1 VVLGYIPVNM
11 PVEKKFSNLQS
22 FGRIVEMMSFV
33 DGLPE
38 MSAEEI
44 EEAAHRMCELPADP
58 ERTMSMEE
66 VVFWAGVATGMEIC
80 KSMQEDVL
88 DGSSAEKIQAY
99 SSLLAYSTKNALV
112 DLTLEQ
118 LEPSKEQLEPSK

>member
-1 VVLGYIPVNM
+1 M
-11 PVEKKFSNLQS
+11 PVEKKFSDLQS
-22 FGRIVEMMSFV
+22 FGRIVEMISFV
-33 DGLPE
+33 DGIPE
-38 MSAEEI
+38 MSTEEI
-44 EEAAHRMCELPADP
+44 EETAHRMCELPSDP

-80 KSMQEDVL
+80 KNTQEDLL
-88 DGSSAEKIQAY
+88 DGAAAEKIQAY

-118 LEPSKEQLEPSK
+118 LEPSK

>member
-1 VVLGYIPVNM
+1 MI
-11 PVEKKFSNLQS
+11 
-22 FGRIVEMMSFV
+22 SFV
-33 DGLPE
+33 DGIPE

-44 EEAAHRMCELPADP
+44 EETAHRMCELPSDP

-66 VVFWAGVATGMEIC
+66 VVFWAGLATGMEIC
-80 KSMQEDVL
+80 KSRQEDLL
-88 DGSSAEKIQAY
+88 DGASAEKIQAY

-118 LEPSKEQLEPSK
+118 LEPSK

>member
-1 VVLGYIPVNM
+1 LGYIPVNM

-118 LEPSKEQLEPSK
+118 LEPSK